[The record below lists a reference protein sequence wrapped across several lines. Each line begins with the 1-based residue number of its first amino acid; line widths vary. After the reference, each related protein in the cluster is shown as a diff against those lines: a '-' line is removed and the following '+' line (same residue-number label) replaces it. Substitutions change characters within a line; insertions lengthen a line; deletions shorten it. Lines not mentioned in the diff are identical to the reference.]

1 MTNIL
6 PGDAPTADATFD
18 QLSRQNRALRLL
30 TGIARALNRH
40 QDEVTMLN
48 EVCQLAVEI
57 GNYPVAWI
65 AQAGDDE
72 SGKIAPLAGFCTGN
86 GCHDIQAIISLE
98 NSQDDGPVKRA
109 MRSGKAVT
117 HADIGAASVQTVWRE
132 QALKQG
138 LRSSIALPLRDDG
151 RIIGTLNLYAE
162 HPGSFSNDELA
173 LLEDIVDEIGFG
185 IGMQRSRLAL
195 AESEKN
201 LRKAQDMAHL
211 GHFSFDPIKDQ
222 WRCSSSL
229 DQIFGISADYPRTAE
244 SWLDLVHPEDQL
256 RMSVYLSEE
265 VIGQRRT
272 FDNEYRIIRPADGQ
286 TRWVHGSGEVNVNTD
301 NEVVGMFG
309 AIQDITDRRQ
319 AEEQLTKLSLAL
331 EQSPHSILITN
342 EKIEIEYINEGF
354 VQNTGYNRAEVI
366 GRKPS
371 LLSSGLTPQATYEK
385 LWATLQRGE
394 VWRGEFKNRRKDG
407 EIRDAF
413 AIISPVRQDDGRISH
428 FLSIEEDIT
437 EKKRNAEELD
447 RHRHHLE
454 ALVRD
459 RTTELSIAKEE
470 AEAANRAKTS
480 FVANMSHEIRTP
492 MNAIIGLT
500 HLVQR
505 EIDDPIQQQRLEKV
519 ADAAQHL
526 LSIIND
532 ILDISKIEAGKMVLE
547 ATPFSVEAVF
557 NAAHSL
563 INERAQLKSLPVISE
578 IDPGLPAL
586 LLGDPLRLQQ
596 ILVNFLSNAV
606 KFTEKGDIR
615 IVART
620 LHENENGILVR
631 FEVRDTGIGMSED
644 TQARLFSP
652 FEQADSSTTR
662 RYGGTGL
669 GLAISRRLAEA
680 MGGTIGVNSQPGA
693 GSTFWFTA
701 RLARVTAGGEAQLLQ
716 TEEGNDEVLIRRLH
730 AGARV
735 LLVEDNVVNQEV
747 ALDLLRHAGLT
758 ADLAQHGAEATVM
771 SSRQRYDLI
780 LMDMQMPVLDGIGAT
795 RVIRA
800 MPQGAKIPIVAM
812 TANAFE
818 EDRQRCL
825 DAGMN
830 DFITKPVDPATLL
843 RVLLRWLPKPAEK
856 LPEAAANTPGKAPI
870 MTPQTIAT
878 ADETAILEHLQSVD
892 GLDLSFGLKALR
904 GRASSYLRLLKKFS
918 EAHHDDFGQIR
929 QQIEAGNTEDARRLA
944 HSLKGA
950 SGSLGAV
957 AIQQAAARLEMAIR
971 GTRPLAE
978 IDREIAETA
987 SCYQTLHA
995 ALAGAMRNM
1004 SPAAI
1009 SAPNPALLQPLVAR
1023 VRDLLADGD
1032 MSVQNLVR
1040 ENTGLLLPL
1049 FGDRLEHF
1057 NNLVSGFDFEAALSL
1072 MTDACRNHPA
1082 LAELT
1087 GSPANK
1093 QE

>member
-1 MTNIL
+1 MKDAL
-6 PGDAPTADATFD
+6 PGNTPSGNVTVD

-30 TGIARALNRH
+30 TGVARALNRH
-40 QDEVTMLN
+40 HSEVTMLN
-48 EVCQLAVEI
+48 EICVLAVEV

-65 AQAGDDE
+65 ARTGDDE
-72 SGKIAPLAGFCTGN
+72 SGEIRPLACYCTGN
-86 GCHDIQAIISLE
+86 GCHDINAISRLE
-98 NSQDDGPVKRA
+98 NSAAEGPGRRA
-109 MRSGKAVT
+109 IRSGKAVL
-117 HADIGAASVQTVWRE
+117 HADISYAREDLAWRDL
-132 QALKQG
+132 ALKHG
-138 LRSSIALPLRDDG
+138 LRSSIALPLRVDG
-151 RIIGTLNLYAE
+151 QIIGALNLYAE
-162 HPGSFSNDELA
+162 HAGTFSTDELS
-173 LLEDIVDEIGFG
+173 LLEDIADEIGFG

-201 LRKAQDMAHL
+201 LRKAQNMARL

-222 WRCSSSL
+222 WRCSPSL
-229 DQIFGISADYPRTAE
+229 DQIFGIDADYPRNAE
-244 SWLDLVHPEDQL
+244 AWLALVHPEDQL

-265 VIGQRRT
+265 VIGKRRT
-272 FDNEYRIIRPADGQ
+272 FDNEYRIVRPSDGQ
-286 TRWVHGSGEVNVNTD
+286 TRWVHGSGEVDVNGD
-301 NEVVGMFG
+301 QVIGMFG
-309 AIQDITDRRQ
+309 AIQDISDRRQ

-331 EQSPHSILITN
+331 EQTPHSILITN

-354 VQNTGYNRAEVI
+354 VQNTGYSRAEAI

-371 LLSSGLTPQATYEK
+371 LLSSGLTPPGTYER
-385 LWATLQRGE
+385 LWETLQRGE

-413 AIISPVRQDDGRISH
+413 AIISPVRQSDGRISH

-505 EIDDPIQQQRLEKV
+505 EIEDPVQRQRLEKV

-532 ILDISKIEAGKMVLE
+532 ILDISKIEAGKMALE

-563 INERAQLKSLPVISE
+563 INERAQHKSLPVVSE
-578 IDPGLPAL
+578 IDPVLPAL
-586 LLGDPLRLQQ
+586 LMGDPLRLQQ

-606 KFTEKGDIR
+606 KFTEKGEIR
-615 IVART
+615 IVARL
-620 LHENENGILVR
+620 LHENDKGALVR
-631 FEVRDTGIGMSED
+631 FEVRDSGIGMTEE

-680 MGGTIGVNSQPGA
+680 MGGTIGVNSQPDV

-701 RLARVTAGGEAQLLQ
+701 RLARVAAGTETRSAQA
-716 TEEGNDEVLIRRLH
+716 EEGNDEALIRRYH

-758 ADLAQHGAEATVM
+758 AELAQ
-771 SSRQRYDLI
+771 
-780 LMDMQMPVLDGIGAT
+780 
-795 RVIRA
+795 
-800 MPQGAKIPIVAM
+800 
-812 TANAFE
+812 
-818 EDRQRCL
+818 
-825 DAGMN
+825 
-830 DFITKPVDPATLL
+830 
-843 RVLLRWLPKPAEK
+843 
-856 LPEAAANTPGKAPI
+856 
-870 MTPQTIAT
+870 
-878 ADETAILEHLQSVD
+878 
-892 GLDLSFGLKALR
+892 
-904 GRASSYLRLLKKFS
+904 
-918 EAHHDDFGQIR
+918 
-929 QQIEAGNTEDARRLA
+929 ARR
-944 HSLKGA
+944 
-950 SGSLGAV
+950 GS
-957 AIQQAAARLEMAIR
+957 
-971 GTRPLAE
+971 
-978 IDREIAETA
+978 DRHD
-987 SCYQTLHA
+987 QPPTL
-995 ALAGAMRNM
+995 
-1004 SPAAI
+1004 
-1009 SAPNPALLQPLVAR
+1009 
-1023 VRDLLADGD
+1023 
-1032 MSVQNLVR
+1032 
-1040 ENTGLLLPL
+1040 
-1049 FGDRLEHF
+1049 
-1057 NNLVSGFDFEAALSL
+1057 
-1072 MTDACRNHPA
+1072 
-1082 LAELT
+1082 
-1087 GSPANK
+1087 
-1093 QE
+1093 